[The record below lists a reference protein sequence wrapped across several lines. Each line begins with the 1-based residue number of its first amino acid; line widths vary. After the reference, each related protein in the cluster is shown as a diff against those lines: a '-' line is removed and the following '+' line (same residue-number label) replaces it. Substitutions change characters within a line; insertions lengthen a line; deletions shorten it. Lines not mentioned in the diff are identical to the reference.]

1 MPTFGIPSHFDLSVS
16 NAEESSTW
24 YCNVLGLERLRRV
37 DFDDRIM
44 IVHVH
49 PETGLIIGLIEHT
62 VVPVARFDERSV
74 GLDHIGFSVAERA
87 HLDTWQAQLDALDV
101 AHSPVQD
108 TANGSALVFRDPDNI
123 QLEFWWTR

>member
-1 MPTFGIPSHFDLSVS
+1 MPTFGVPSHFDLSVS

-37 DFDDRIM
+37 DYDDRIM

-62 VVPVARFDERSV
+62 VVPVTRFDERSV

-87 HLDTWQAQLDALDV
+87 HLDAWQVQLAGLEV
-101 AHSPVQD
+101 THSPVQD